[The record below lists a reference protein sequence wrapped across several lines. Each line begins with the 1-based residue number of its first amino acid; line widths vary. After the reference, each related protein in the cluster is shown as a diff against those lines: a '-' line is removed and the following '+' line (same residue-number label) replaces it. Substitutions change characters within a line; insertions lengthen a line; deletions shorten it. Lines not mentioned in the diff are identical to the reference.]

1 GHAGTGHVTL
11 MLHTYVHK
19 DASVAREAVRKPFTA
34 YLRTS
39 ADLIRNDP
47 WAFSTFKRP
56 ASMTAH
62 DRDLKQAKL
71 SEEELDA
78 MAEHAFERHFETSGL
93 FGTPE
98 HCLKLIEQ
106 FRGIGVNEIGCLI
119 DFGLPEQTVLDG
131 LKEIASLRDASTRHE
146 VGTAVSE
153 RTSSNSEV

>member
-1 GHAGTGHVTL
+1 
-11 MLHTYVHK
+11 
-19 DASVAREAVRKPFTA
+19 SVARETVRKPFTA

-93 FGTPE
+93 FGTLE
-98 HCLKLIEQ
+98 HCLALIEQ
-106 FRGIGVNEIGCLI
+106 FRDIGVNEIGCLI
-119 DFGLPEQTVLDG
+119 DFGLPEGTVLDG
-131 LKEIASLRDASTRHE
+131 LLELASLREQFAGSG
-146 VGTAVSE
+146 V
-153 RTSSNSEV
+153 RTSSSAAMSIRSEMLERPNALESSGLAA